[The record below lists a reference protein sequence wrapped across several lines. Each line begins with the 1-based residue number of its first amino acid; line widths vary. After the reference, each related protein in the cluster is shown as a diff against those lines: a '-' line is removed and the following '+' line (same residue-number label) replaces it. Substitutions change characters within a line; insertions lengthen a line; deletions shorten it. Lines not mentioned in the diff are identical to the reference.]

1 MDRPDH
7 IARREQVFAQPPL
20 RECWQHYRKLLRQQ
34 KRVLVDKSDLEA
46 FLYGVK
52 QFPALKRVTIT
63 PAAHGHLFAP
73 LYRTPMIRAFPKGFN
88 YPIPCGWLYPRLT
101 MEPATAYAW
110 NQHPELKDRYRGFRT
125 AMRVLANE
133 PNSISELIMTS
144 NFLPTGINCTVFDEP
159 CEEYDHIVTVLQ
171 TPGFRRL
178 DLSLLVG
185 GEAEEQLE
193 ACWRSLL
200 KGRLRRALGEA
211 KEMEVFRLH
220 TTFMDEVYNDGGY
233 PLIPLQSMVPV
244 EQWSNLRHFEL
255 SGFFISQ
262 ADCISFL
269 NTLPK
274 SVRSIELSMLEFLD
288 DGDWYS
294 MLEDIRRMV
303 SENMLWGDRD
313 ATSRPRITV
322 GLPISSSSPK
332 YGLGRR
338 IEKEVQDFI
347 YGGGENPFQEH
358 FPLDVP
364 FGVGILKDAFEPNFG
379 RPYVHRDTLIE
390 LNICQD
396 QFDPDEY

>member
-1 MDRPDH
+1 M
-7 IARREQVFAQPPL
+7 
-20 RECWQHYRKLLRQQ
+20 
-34 KRVLVDKSDLEA
+34 
-46 FLYGVK
+46 
-52 QFPALKRVTIT
+52 
-63 PAAHGHLFAP
+63 
-73 LYRTPMIRAFPKGFN
+73 
-88 YPIPCGWLYPRLT
+88 
-101 MEPATAYAW
+101 
-110 NQHPELKDRYRGFRT
+110 
-125 AMRVLANE
+125 
-133 PNSISELIMTS
+133 
-144 NFLPTGINCTVFDEP
+144 CTVFDEP

-200 KGRLRRALGEA
+200 NGRLRRALGEA

-220 TTFMDEVYNDGGY
+220 TTFMNELYNDGGY

-255 SGFFISQ
+255 SGFVISQ

-269 NTLPK
+269 NKLPK
-274 SVRSIELSMLEFLD
+274 SVRSIELSMLEFLA

-303 SENMLWGDRD
+303 SENLLWGDRD

-322 GLPISSSSPK
+322 GLPISSSSPQ
-332 YGLGRR
+332 YGRGRW

-347 YGGGENPFQEH
+347 YGGGESPFQEH

-364 FGVGILKDAFEPNFG
+364 FGVGILKDAFEPNFE

-396 QFDPDEY
+396 HFDPDEH